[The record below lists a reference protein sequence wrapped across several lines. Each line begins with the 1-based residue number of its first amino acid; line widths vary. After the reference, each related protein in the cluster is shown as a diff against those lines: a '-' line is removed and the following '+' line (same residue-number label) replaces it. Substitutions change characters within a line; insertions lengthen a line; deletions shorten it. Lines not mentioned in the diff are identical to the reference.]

1 MSVRSL
7 RCAASARRH
16 ILLIEDN
23 ADGRESLRMLLAYLG
38 HRVDV
43 AADGV
48 EGVQKA
54 LVGHPDVALVDIGL
68 PRLNG
73 YEVARRIRAA
83 LGENVVLV
91 AYTAYDSEDVKRR
104 IIEAGFDAHLVKPI
118 ELSELSPWL
127 GDERLAACGLA
138 ASGRIRGLAASGR
151 ILCSAAQLR

>member
-23 ADGRESLRMLLAYLG
+23 ADGRESLRMLLSYLG

-54 LVGHPDVALVDIGL
+54 LVGHPDLALVDIGL
-68 PRLNG
+68 PRLDG

-83 LGENVVLV
+83 LGESVVLV

-118 ELSELSPWL
+118 ELSELTPWL
-127 GDERLAACGLA
+127 SDERAVACSRA
-138 ASGRIRGLAASGR
+138 ASDR
-151 ILCSAAQLR
+151 ILPPAAQLR